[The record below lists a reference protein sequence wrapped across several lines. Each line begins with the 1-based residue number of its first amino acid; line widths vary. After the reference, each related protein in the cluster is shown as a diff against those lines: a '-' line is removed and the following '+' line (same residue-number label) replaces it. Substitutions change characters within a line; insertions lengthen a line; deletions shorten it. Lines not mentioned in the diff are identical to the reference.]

1 MIEEIILLA
10 LLLVSI
16 VIVLLKDLIKALIAL
31 SLSSLLI
38 VLFLFVYKAPDV
50 AITMAVVGTGATT
63 ILYLTILKKI
73 GAKHD

>member
-1 MIEEIILLA
+1 MIEEVILIA
-10 LLLVSI
+10 LIFVSLI
-16 VIVLLKDLIKALIAL
+16 VVFLKDLLKALIVL

-38 VLFLFVYKAPDV
+38 VMFLFLHKAPDV

-63 ILYLTILKKI
+63 ILYLTIIKKI